1 MIKQDYIIRMI
12 QEIISLLIDAILN
25 KKHIRQKDWEEYDRM
40 AQKILSIS
48 SHELLNM
55 SANEIIDRY
64 SREPDSNDKIELVAV
79 NMMKMA
85 EDSEDNALL
94 RSKLRQDSLSLLN
107 YLQEH
112 GTPSLIRESL
122 ITLLKNNG

>member
-12 QEIISLLIDAILN
+12 QEIISLVIDAILN
-25 KKHIRQKDWEEYDRM
+25 KKRIRQKDWEEYDRM
-40 AQKILSIS
+40 TQKILGMS

-79 NMMKMA
+79 NMMRMA
-85 EDSEDNALL
+85 EDADDNTLL

-107 YLQEH
+107 YLQEY

-122 ITLLKNNG
+122 IALLRNNG

>member
-40 AQKILSIS
+40 AQQILGMS
-48 SHELLNM
+48 SHELINM

-64 SREPDSNDKIELVAV
+64 SKEPDSNDKIELVAV

-85 EDSEDNALL
+85 EEAEDNTLF

-107 YLQEH
+107 YLQAH

-122 ITLLKNNG
+122 IALLKNNG

>member
-1 MIKQDYIIRMI
+1 MIKQDYIVRMI
-12 QEIISLLIDAILN
+12 QEIISLIIDAILN
-25 KKHIRQKDWEEYDRM
+25 KKRIRQKDWEEYDRM
-40 AQKILSIS
+40 AQQLLGIS

-79 NMMKMA
+79 NIMRMA
-85 EDSEDNALL
+85 EEAEDNTLL

-112 GTPSLIRESL
+112 GTPSLIRENL
-122 ITLLKNNG
+122 IALIKNNG